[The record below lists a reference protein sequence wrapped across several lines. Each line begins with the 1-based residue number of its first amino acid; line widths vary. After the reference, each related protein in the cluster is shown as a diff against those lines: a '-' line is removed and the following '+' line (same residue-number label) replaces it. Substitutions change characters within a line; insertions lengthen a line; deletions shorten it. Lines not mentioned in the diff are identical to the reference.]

1 MSNLP
6 QEKNTTAKR
15 QRVLL
20 NNGQW
25 YATWYKVLSDGTL
38 VLDEQYHSTYKKGEW
53 RYIWENETKSITY
66 SEV

>member
-6 QEKNTTAKR
+6 QSKNTTAKR

-25 YATWYKVLSDGTL
+25 YATWYMVGENGTL
-38 VLDEQYHSTYKKGEW
+38 YLDEQGHAQYKAGEW
-53 RYIWENETKSITY
+53 RYIWEHETKSITY